1 MRNGDMLISLEKTAL
16 LAALRDKNFGTF
28 LNFTSYTSQT
38 EEEYN
43 QVKKSVLDT
52 LNKIKAEHRSA
63 IHPEI
68 FDIIDSPEGSTLLG
82 ELEDFQENLAQEL
95 INYINIKHREQH
107 LRKLKNES
115 HKEYIDALPEISE
128 NEIYEAL
135 VEGLIVNCI
144 DVTGNNLPIRSD
156 ENYTGAFMDTPIAT
170 AKISAETLASAI
182 SKACNGGAG
191 IEVNPKGLRLHQV
204 MVVGTLDLNWID
216 CPFPL
221 GFEGCSFTS
230 WIWLDYL
237 KVPWISFEYCDFT
250 CHGGYS
256 DGKAGAINA
265 TGMQVENDF
274 RLLDNQG
281 LGQLFLTDSSI
292 GIFSP
297 RAQDET
303 ATDFGRNHEESSAH
317 DSDIRV
323 VFEEATFK
331 KLYLSLESRNY
342 FKLGN
347 KAGHYHIEAIELI
360 NEEDQKPKLTAEKTV
375 NWLFSDDDGKTYKVN
390 KSVAKEFEDA
400 LYRSGDQEIS
410 KEFGIRIAEIIS
422 KSEGSKGLLKR
433 IFLGQTVRYFYENT
447 RALWFILALWAIAWT
462 FMLTISLVAPETLT
476 ASPLANEYE
485 YQERWVQSIL
495 DAAGWSLLYSMD
507 LVFSPLSLG
516 QTESFWSS
524 VPIINIIFAIIKG
537 ISLLLMGLFLTGVT
551 HITDKNSK

>member
-1 MRNGDMLISLEKTAL
+1 MISFEKSAL
-16 LAALRDKNFGTF
+16 LAILRSERFAVF
-28 LNFTSYTSQT
+28 LQFISSTSKTK
-38 EEEYN
+38 EEYSQAKDFVRETAKDIESKYGN
-43 QVKKSVLDT
+43 
-52 LNKIKAEHRSA
+52 I

-68 FDIIDSPEGSTLLG
+68 FTIINTPEGSDLLK
-82 ELEDFQENLAQEL
+82 ELDSFQENLAQEL

-170 AKISAETLASAI
+170 AKISAETLAAAI

-281 LGQLFLTDSSI
+281 LDQLFLTDSSI

>member
-1 MRNGDMLISLEKTAL
+1 MLISFEKTAL

-38 EEEYN
+38 EEECN
-43 QVKKSVLDT
+43 EVKKSVLDA
-52 LNKIKAEHRSA
+52 LNEIKAEHRSA

-68 FDIIDSPEGSTLLG
+68 FDIIDSPEGSTLLR

-95 INYINIKHREQH
+95 IGYINMKYSEQQLH
-107 LRKLKNES
+107 KLKTHS
-115 HKEYIDALPEISE
+115 YKEYIKALPTITED
-128 NEIYEAL
+128 EIYNAL
-135 VEGLIVNCI
+135 AEGHIVNSR
-144 DVTGNNLPIRSD
+144 DKTGNNLPIRSD
-156 ENYTGAFMDTPIAT
+156 ENYNGAFMDTPIAT
-170 AKISAETLASAI
+170 AKISAETLSSVI
-182 SKACNGGAG
+182 SKACNGGAE

-237 KVPWISFEYCDFT
+237 KVPWISFEFCDFT
-250 CHGGYS
+250 QQ
-256 DGKAGAINA
+256 DGSWGSINA
-265 TGMQVENDF
+265 SGLQVENDF

-281 LGQLFLTDSSI
+281 LGQLFLHDSSI
-292 GIFSP
+292 GIFNPQDQHEATTGVGRRYENNS
-297 RAQDET
+297 AQDS
-303 ATDFGRNHEESSAH
+303 NM
-317 DSDIRV
+317 RV
-323 VFEEATFK
+323 VLEETTIK
-331 KLYLSLESRNY
+331 KLYLSLDERNY

-347 KAGHYHIEAIELI
+347 GAGLYHIERIELSLE
-360 NEEDQKPKLTAEKTV
+360 NDMKPDDYAGKIID
-375 NWLFSDDDGKTYKVN
+375 WLFKEPSDKTYNVN
-390 KSVAKEFEDA
+390 SSVAKEFEDA
-400 LYRSGDQEIS
+400 LHRSGYQDIS
-410 KEFGIRIAEIIS
+410 KEFGIRITELIS
-422 KSEGSKGLLKR
+422 KAEGAKGLLKR
-433 IFLGQTVRYFYENT
+433 IFLGQTVRYFYDNT
-447 RALWFILALWAIAWT
+447 RALWFILILWAIAWAI
-462 FMLTISLVAPETLT
+462 MLTISLVAPETLT
-476 ASPLANEYE
+476 ASPLANDYK

>member
-1 MRNGDMLISLEKTAL
+1 MISFENAAILSALRKDRMGIFVQYISHISHNNEEYRNYLDFIRKTSTEIEEKYGSPIHPDVLKFTKSDEGSALLDDLEK
-16 LAALRDKNFGTF
+16 
-28 LNFTSYTSQT
+28 
-38 EEEYN
+38 
-43 QVKKSVLDT
+43 
-52 LNKIKAEHRSA
+52 
-63 IHPEI
+63 
-68 FDIIDSPEGSTLLG
+68 
-82 ELEDFQENLAQEL
+82 FQNNLSQEL
-95 INYINIKHREQH
+95 INYIDINYQEHHFRE
-107 LRKLKNES
+107 LKKKSFE
-115 HKEYIDALPEISE
+115 KYVEALPVITEDQVF
-128 NEIYEAL
+128 EAL
-135 VEGLIVNCI
+135 AAGYIVNCRDI
-144 DVTGNNLPIRSD
+144 RGGHLPIRSD

-182 SKACNGGAG
+182 IKVCSGEAE

-237 KVPWISFEYCDFT
+237 KVPWISFEFCDFT
-250 CHGGYS
+250 QQ
-256 DGKAGAINA
+256 DGHLGAINA
-265 TGMQVENDF
+265 SGLQVENDF

-281 LGQLFLTDSSI
+281 LGQLFLPDSSI

-297 RAQDET
+297 RDQDET
-303 ATDFGRNHEESSAH
+303 IADFGRNYEESSAQ
-317 DSDIRV
+317 DADVRV
-323 VFEEATFK
+323 VLEEAVIK
-331 KLYLSLESRNY
+331 KLYLSLDSRNY

-347 KAGHYHIEAIELI
+347 KAGQYHIEAI
-360 NEEDQKPKLTAEKTV
+360 KLTIEDGIKPEDKAKKV
-375 NWLFSDDDGKTYKVN
+375 VDWLFSDNGGKTYDVN
-390 KSVAKEFEDA
+390 EAVAKEFEDA
-400 LYRSGDQEIS
+400 LYRSGYQELS
-410 KEFGIRIAEIIS
+410 KEFGIRISELIS
-422 KSEGSKGLLKR
+422 KTEGAKGLLKR

-485 YQERWVQSIL
+485 YQERWVQSIP

-524 VPIINIIFAIIKG
+524 IPIINIIFAIIKG

>member
-1 MRNGDMLISLEKTAL
+1 MISFEKAAL
-16 LAALRDKNFGTF
+16 LAILRSERFAVF
-28 LNFTSYTSQT
+28 LQFISSTSKTK
-38 EEEYN
+38 EEYN
-43 QVKKSVLDT
+43 QAKDFVCETAKNLES
-52 LNKIKAEHRSA
+52 NYGNI

-68 FDIIDSPEGSTLLG
+68 FTIINTPEGSDLLR
-82 ELEDFQENLAQEL
+82 ELDSFQENLAQEL
-95 INYINIKHREQH
+95 INYINIKHREQY
-107 LRKLKNES
+107 LRKLKNKS
-115 HKEYIDALPEISE
+115 HKEYLAALPEITE
-128 NEIYEAL
+128 DEIYEAL
-135 VEGLIVNCI
+135 VEGLIVNCLDI
-144 DVTGNNLPIRSD
+144 TGNNLPIRSD
-156 ENYTGAFMDTPIAT
+156 ENYNGAFMDTPIAT

-182 SKACNGGAG
+182 IKACNGGAE
-191 IEVNPKGLRLHQV
+191 IEVNSKGLRLHQV
-204 MVVGTLDLNWID
+204 MVVGTLDLNWLE

-281 LGQLFLTDSSI
+281 LGQLFLPDSSI

-297 RAQDET
+297 RDQDET
-303 ATDFGRNHEESSAH
+303 ATDFEINYGNSSAH
-317 DSDIRV
+317 DSDMRV

-347 KAGHYHIEAIELI
+347 NAGHYHIEAIELT
-360 NEEDQKPKLTAEKTV
+360 NEDDQKPKLTAEKTV
-375 NWLFSDDDGKTYKVN
+375 NWLFSEDDGKTYKVN
-390 KSVAKEFEDA
+390 RSVAKEFEDA
-400 LYRSGDQEIS
+400 LYRSGDQDIS
-410 KEFGIRIAEIIS
+410 KEFGIRIAELIS
-422 KSEGSKGLLKR
+422 KSEGAKGLLKR
-433 IFLGQTVRYFYENT
+433 IFLGYTVRYFYENT
-447 RALWFILALWAIAWT
+447 RALWFILALWAIAWAV
-462 FMLTISLVAPETLT
+462 MLTISLVAPETLT